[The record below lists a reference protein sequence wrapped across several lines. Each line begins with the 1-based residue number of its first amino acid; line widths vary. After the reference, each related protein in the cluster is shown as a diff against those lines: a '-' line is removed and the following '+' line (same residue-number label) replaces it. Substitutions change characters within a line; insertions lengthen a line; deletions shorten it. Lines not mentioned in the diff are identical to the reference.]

1 MTTDRQYAANRQ
13 NALRSTGP
21 RTAGGR
27 VRSSQNATTHGLTA
41 TRVVLDGEDEEE
53 FLNLQ
58 AAIREE
64 FEAQKPR
71 GALELQLI
79 MQVAATLWRLRRVP
93 EIEAALFGYLASL
106 QKAEA
111 QSSAADPFVV
121 LGLDD
126 PHSSAR
132 AGATDGFGRVCD
144 LVVNGGDAL
153 GKIARYEAA
162 LMRKF
167 EDLLEKLDYQPARA
181 PAPRTA
187 YQQLVDE
194 EGSSSS

>member
-1 MTTDRQYAANRQ
+1 MTTDRQYSANRQ

-21 RTAGGR
+21 RTAAGR

-41 TRVVLDGEDEEE
+41 ARIVLDGEDEEE

-64 FEAQKPR
+64 FEAQRPR
-71 GALELQLI
+71 GPLELQLI
-79 MQVAATLWRLRRVP
+79 GQVAATLWRLRRIP
-93 EIEAALFGYLASL
+93 AIEPALFGYLASL
-106 QKAEA
+106 QQAE
-111 QSSAADPFVV
+111 SHTAAGDPFG
-121 LGLDD
+121 GLALDAAQLM
-126 PHSSAR
+126 AR
-132 AGATDGFGRVCD
+132 AGATAGFGRVCD

-167 EDLLEKLDYQPARA
+167 EDLLIKLDYRPATAAAQRIEYQPQGDA
-181 PAPRTA
+181 
-187 YQQLVDE
+187 
-194 EGSSSS
+194 EGSSTS